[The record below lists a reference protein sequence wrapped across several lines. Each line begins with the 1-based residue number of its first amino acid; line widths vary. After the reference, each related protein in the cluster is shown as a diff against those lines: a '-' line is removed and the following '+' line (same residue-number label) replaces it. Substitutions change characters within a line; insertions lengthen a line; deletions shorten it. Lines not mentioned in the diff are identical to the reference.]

1 MPEYENWLLTD
12 EGHIAYLTLNRPETM
27 NNLTE
32 ETLFELQAVTRYID
46 TRKDLWVVV
55 LQGQG
60 DHFSSGVDLELIQ
73 SRLDK
78 PDKANRE
85 FLSDLQPCFDE
96 FEALEKPT
104 IAKLHGFCM
113 GGGLVLALCCDFRI
127 ASRRTVFSLPEVQ
140 LGLPILMGTQR
151 LTRVAGIGATKEMIL
166 LSERFNARK
175 AQEYGLLHQVVPP
188 DELDDA
194 VRKFAEKFLKL
205 PPRTVG
211 IAKRTINVGCD
222 LTLRESQELEIDALI
237 ELLKSPDVM
246 EAFESY
252 TEKRPP
258 KFTGE

>member
-1 MPEYENWLLTD
+1 MKS
-12 EGHIAYLTLNRPETM
+12 
-27 NNLTE
+27 LTE
-32 ETLFELQAVTRYID
+32 ETLYELQAVARYLD
-46 TRKDLWVVV
+46 TSKDLWVVV

-78 PDKANRE
+78 PDKANRKL
-85 FLSDLQPCFDE
+85 LSDLQACFDE

-104 IAKLHGFCM
+104 IAKLDGFCM

-151 LTRVAGIGATKEMIL
+151 LTRVVGMGATKEMIL
-166 LSERFNARK
+166 LSERLNARK
-175 AQEYGLLHQVVPP
+175 AQEYGMLHQGVPL
-188 DELDDA
+188 DELDDV
-194 VRKFAEKFLKL
+194 VRKFAEKFLTL

-211 IAKRTINVGCD
+211 LAKRTINVGCD
-222 LTLRESQELEIDALI
+222 MTLQESQELEIDTLT

-258 KFTGE
+258 KFSGE

>member
-1 MPEYENWLLTD
+1 MPKYKNWLLTD
-12 EGHIAYLTLNRPETM
+12 EGHIAYLTLNRPGTM

-32 ETLFELQAVTRYID
+32 ETLFELQAVARYLD

-78 PDKANRE
+78 PDKANRK
-85 FLSDLQPCFDE
+85 FLSNLQACFDE

-113 GGGLVLALCCDFRI
+113 GGGLILALCFDFRI

-151 LTRVAGIGATKEMIL
+151 LTRVVGMGATKEMIL
-166 LSERFNARK
+166 LSEHLNARK
-175 AQEYGLLHQVVPP
+175 AQEYGMLHQVVPL
-188 DELDDA
+188 DELDDV
-194 VRKFAEKFLKL
+194 VRKFAEKFLTL

-211 IAKRTINVGCD
+211 LAKRTINVGCD
-222 LTLRESQELEIDALI
+222 MTLQESQELEIDTLT

-258 KFTGE
+258 KFSGE